1 MGVLGV
7 TLMEGKRDMTQITP
21 AVKRRSRMSRLKNMR
36 IGSKLALILLIP
48 LVALSGVVAV
58 RLVDSTLEAMR
69 IGDTAEVV
77 ELTQT
82 CADVLSALQ
91 EERHQMA
98 VQIFGDEL
106 NLTEDQRDLRQ
117 LDEAVFATDEQ
128 LDALATARGGFEGD
142 AEVIELLEQADK
154 PLERLDLV
162 RSAEL
167 DASAEVYLTVYD
179 AAVSRLMQ
187 VLDRA
192 VDLVDNSDLS
202 RHVRSAALLVSADE
216 YSERLR
222 VLILKLPDGKP
233 LAASYRPFMSLSLS
247 RAQAMDEYRRIGAEG
262 LFEAGGLG
270 GGAARPANSLES
282 TVATSRTDED
292 VAINHS
298 ELMTAY
304 DARHTDT
311 AEYVTDTQDDAVTLA
326 RSIRDDVV
334 LRVLIETVIVLLTV
348 AIAVMTT
355 LWLGRPVIRGLRN
368 LRDSARRI
376 AYEELP
382 TAVKQVSEHE
392 GLAGLTPQEFADH
405 TAAPLRT
412 QGAAEIAEVGEA
424 FDDVHHEAIRVAAEQ
439 ALLRVHI
446 GTMFVRLA
454 RRGHS
459 LTGRLTAT
467 LDEAER
473 DEQDPQRLQRLF
485 RLDHLVALLGRAN
498 DSLLV
503 LGGAAAARV
512 RTNDEKL
519 GDVLTAAQSH
529 TEHYTRIN
537 ITTVDDGVWVAS
549 TAVEDV
555 VQVIAELMDNA
566 TQYSRHPT
574 EVIARYLTD
583 RVVIQIRDYGI
594 GIDPQRMARFN
605 ARLGTRAP
613 LDLEAMQSMGLTVV
627 GQLAMR
633 HGIEVRL
640 QAATDS
646 SGTTAE
652 VVLPRSVLRFASET
666 TQQRQLTAA
675 GAPTAPEAPLFRRA
689 LGPGPNGGN
698 LTDTATG
705 LPVIHFEWT
714 AVHAGD
720 SLRAGASL
728 PRQESMIDENTG
740 LPRRQPQSQL
750 VPGAVAPTH
759 DRPDAPAQRDPDAIG
774 ATYAAFA
781 RGLFGDAGASS
792 TDSRSQR

>member
-1 MGVLGV
+1 
-7 TLMEGKRDMTQITP
+7 
-21 AVKRRSRMSRLKNMR
+21 MR

-58 RLVDSTLEAMR
+58 RLVDSTLEALR
-69 IGDTAEVV
+69 IGDTARVV
-77 ELTQT
+77 ELTKT
-82 CADVLSALQ
+82 VAETLSALQ

-98 VQIFGDEL
+98 VQIYGDEL
-106 NLTEDQRDLRQ
+106 NLDEDQRDLRH
-117 LDEAVFATDEQ
+117 LDEAVYATDEK
-128 LDALATARGGFEGD
+128 LGALKQARETFEGD
-142 AEVIELLEQADK
+142 AEVREQLEQADK
-154 PLERLDLV
+154 PLNRLDRV

-167 DASAEVYLTVYD
+167 DESEEVYLTVYD
-179 AAVSRLMQ
+179 AAVRRLMR

-192 VDLVDNSDLS
+192 VDLVDDAELS
-202 RHVRSAALLVSADE
+202 RRVRAASLLASADE

-222 VLILKLPDGKP
+222 VLILQLPDGKP
-233 LAASYRPFMSLSLS
+233 LAAAYRPFMTLSLS
-247 RAQAMDEYRRIGAEG
+247 RSQTMSEYRRIGGEAV
-262 LFEAGGLG
+262 FEAGGLG

-282 TVATSRTDED
+282 TVATSRTDENVD
-292 VAINHS
+292 IDHA
-298 ELMTAY
+298 ELMGAY
-304 DARHTDT
+304 DARHKDT
-311 AEYVTDTQDDAVTLA
+311 ATYVDDTQDSAVTLA

-348 AIAVMTT
+348 AVAVMAT
-355 LWLGRPVIRGLRN
+355 LWLGRPVIRGLRQ

-392 GLAGLTPQEFADH
+392 GLAGLTPREFADN
-405 TAAPLRT
+405 TAAPLKT
-412 QGAAEIAEVGEA
+412 QGAAEIIEVGEA

-473 DEQDPQRLQRLF
+473 DEQDPNRLQLLF

-512 RTNDEKL
+512 RTSDEKL
-519 GDVLTAAQSH
+519 NDVLTAAQSH

-537 ITTVDDGVWVAS
+537 VTTVDEGVWISS

-555 VQVIAELMDNA
+555 VQILAELMDNA

-594 GIDPQRMARFN
+594 GIDPQRMSRYN

-627 GQLAMR
+627 GQLAKR
-633 HGIEVRL
+633 HGIQVRL
-640 QAATDS
+640 QPATES

-652 VVLPRSVLRFASET
+652 VVLPHSILRFARDL
-666 TQQRQLTAA
+666 TQQRQLSNAA
-675 GAPTAPEAPLFRRA
+675 PADATEAPLFRGGL
-689 LGPGPNGGN
+689 LGIGSGP
-698 LTDTATG
+698 ATVPDAAAG
-705 LPVIHFEWT
+705 LPVIHFEWQT
-714 AVHAGD
+714 VHAD
-720 SLRAGASL
+720 SSLRAGAAL
-728 PRQESMIDENTG
+728 PSRETTYDEVTG
-740 LPRRQPQSQL
+740 LPRRRPRSQL

-759 DRPDAPAQRDPDAIG
+759 DRPDAPARRDPEAIG
-774 ATYAAFA
+774 ATYTAFA
-781 RGLFGDAGASS
+781 RGLFGDAGASP
-792 TDSRSQR
+792 TDSRS